1 MGTRGTLQYIE
12 FMHEFGRQSRT
23 AVMPS
28 TRHNVE
34 TGQWFHQLPLESGG
48 YGAGAAAMSERPFM
62 QLYVSDF
69 VGDTLQLS
77 TEQIGA
83 YMLMLMAMWNAGG
96 TLPDDDVKLS
106 RVVRMSLKKWRA
118 ISADLL
124 TFFER
129 AGGEI
134 SHKRLTKELRK
145 SLVKSEA
152 RAAAGALGGAAK
164 ALKTRKSGLANDCRL
179 PEHLPESRNQN
190 KKAGA
195 FSEKNAKHFSERHPP
210 EIAKRFSGSSSE
222 NTAENARRSSSS
234 SSKKP
239 PAFARPPG
247 WHRPKTHTDAANTII
262 EEILNHDRSRIAA
275 GDEGAGRDVLML
287 PAIRA
292 G

>member
-1 MGTRGTLQYIE
+1 
-12 FMHEFGRQSRT
+12 
-23 AVMPS
+23 
-28 TRHNVE
+28 
-34 TGQWFHQLPLESGG
+34 
-48 YGAGAAAMSERPFM
+48 M

-69 VGDTLQLS
+69 VGDTLHLS

-129 AGGEI
+129 ASGEI

-164 ALKTRKSGLANDCRL
+164 ALKTRGEGVANDSFL

-190 KKAGA
+190 EKVS
-195 FSEKNAKHFSERHPP
+195 SENAKRFSQRQPPSENAEHFSQRQLP
-210 EIAKRFSGSSSE
+210 EIAQRSSGSSSE
-222 NTAENARRSSSS
+222 NTAENARLSSSS

-292 G
+292 R

>member
-1 MGTRGTLQYIE
+1 
-12 FMHEFGRQSRT
+12 
-23 AVMPS
+23 
-28 TRHNVE
+28 
-34 TGQWFHQLPLESGG
+34 
-48 YGAGAAAMSERPFM
+48 MSERPFM

-129 AGGEI
+129 ANGEI

-164 ALKTRKSGLANDCRL
+164 ALKTRGESVANDSHL
-179 PEHLPESRNQN
+179 PEHLPESRNQTE
-190 KKAGA
+190 KAGA
-195 FSEKNAKHFSERHPP
+195 FSSENPSENAKHFSRRHAP
-210 EIAKRFSGSSSE
+210 EIARRSSGSSSE
-222 NTAENARRSSSS
+222 SAAENARRSSGS

-239 PAFARPPG
+239 LAFARPPG
-247 WHRPKTHTDAANTII
+247 WHQPKTHTDAANTII
-262 EEILNHDRSRIAA
+262 EEILNHDSSRIAA

-292 G
+292 R

>member
-1 MGTRGTLQYIE
+1 
-12 FMHEFGRQSRT
+12 
-23 AVMPS
+23 
-28 TRHNVE
+28 
-34 TGQWFHQLPLESGG
+34 
-48 YGAGAAAMSERPFM
+48 MSERPFM

-96 TLPDDDVKLS
+96 TLPDDEVKLS
-106 RVVRMSLKKWRA
+106 RVVRMSVKKWRA

-164 ALKTRKSGLANDCRL
+164 ALKTRGEGVANDSFL
-179 PEHLPESRNQN
+179 PGHLPESRNQ
-190 KKAGA
+190 KEKAGA
-195 FSEKNAKHFSERHPP
+195 FSSENPSENAKHFSRHQPP
-210 EIAKRFSGSSSE
+210 SENAKHFSQRHSTEIAQRSSGSSSE
-222 NTAENARRSSSS
+222 NAAENARRSSSS
-234 SSKKP
+234 SGKKP
-239 PAFARPPG
+239 PAFARPSG
-247 WHRPKTHTDAANTII
+247 WHQPKTHTDAANTII

-292 G
+292 R

>member
-1 MGTRGTLQYIE
+1 
-12 FMHEFGRQSRT
+12 
-23 AVMPS
+23 
-28 TRHNVE
+28 
-34 TGQWFHQLPLESGG
+34 
-48 YGAGAAAMSERPFM
+48 MSERPFM

-164 ALKTRKSGLANDCRL
+164 ALKTRAEGVANDSFL
-179 PEHLPESRNQN
+179 PEHLPESRNQKEKVSSEN
-190 KKAGA
+190 AKR
-195 FSEKNAKHFSERHPP
+195 FSQRQPPSENAKHFSQRHPP
-210 EIAKRFSGSSSE
+210 EIARRSSGSSSE
-222 NTAENARRSSSS
+222 NAAENARRSSSS

-239 PAFARPPG
+239 PAFARPTG
-247 WHRPKTHTDAANTII
+247 WHQPKTHTDAANTII
-262 EEILNHDRSRIAA
+262 EEILNRDRSRIAA

-292 G
+292 R